1 VVRNLFKSMMIPLAR
16 SKINEQEAAA
26 IMRVIDRGRLALGP
40 EVNAFEEEFA
50 RWLAVDAAVATN
62 SGTSALVAALRAV
75 GVRPGD
81 EVIVPALTFVAT
93 ANAVLNCGARPV
105 LVDVLPDSWNL
116 DPLAAAEAIGKNTR
130 AIIAVHLFG
139 LAAPMSELI
148 ALAEKANVALVEDA
162 CEAIGSTYGTRSVGG
177 LSDVGVFGFYPNK
190 LLTTGEGGMVVSKD
204 TNVVETA
211 RAISNQGY
219 GSSGQLLERA
229 MPGHSFRMNE
239 FGAAL
244 GRAQLDSIES
254 RLVERDR
261 LAAKYFDALG
271 SVNGLTMPVTDTE
284 SRRGWFTFP
293 MLLSPEINRDQVMV
307 AMKDQGIETAD
318 YFPALHDLPDY
329 GDFCIQRSALDIAK
343 DVGQRLLCVPLWDG
357 IDDGTIETIVAEL
370 GKAVTS

>member
-1 VVRNLFKSMMIPLAR
+1 MVRILFKDMKIPLAR
-16 SKINEQEAAA
+16 SKINEEEAAA
-26 IMRVIDRGRLALGP
+26 IARVIDRGRLALGP
-40 EVNAFEEEFA
+40 EVKAFEEEFA

-62 SGTSALVAALRAV
+62 SGTSALIAALRAV

-93 ANAVLNCGARPV
+93 ANAVLNCGARPI

-162 CEAIGSTYGTRSVGG
+162 CEAIGSTYGSRFVGG

-190 LLTTGEGGMVVSKD
+190 LLTTGEGGMVVSTD
-204 TNVVETA
+204 SNVVETA

-219 GSSGQLLERA
+219 GSSGQLLKRA

-261 LAAKYFDALG
+261 LAVKYIDALG
-271 SVNGLTMPVTDTE
+271 SVNGLTMPVTDSE

-293 MLLSPEINRDQVMV
+293 MLLPREINRDRVMV

-318 YFPALHDLPDY
+318 YFPALHDLPNY
-329 GDFCIQRSALDIAK
+329 GDFCIQRSALDTAK
-343 DVGQRLLCVPLWDG
+343 DVGQRLLCVPLWEG
-357 IDDGTIETIVAEL
+357 LDDGTIETIAAEL
-370 GKAVTS
+370 GKAITS

>member
-1 VVRNLFKSMMIPLAR
+1 MVRNLFKYMKIPLAR
-16 SKINEQEAAA
+16 SRINEEEAAA
-26 IMRVIDRGRLALGP
+26 IARVIDRGRLALGP

-62 SGTSALVAALRAV
+62 SGTSALITALRAV

-162 CEAIGSTYGTRSVGG
+162 CEAIGSTYGSRFVGG

-190 LLTTGEGGMVVSKD
+190 LLTTGEGGMVVSTD
-204 TNVVETA
+204 SNVVETA

-219 GSSGQLLERA
+219 GSSGQLLKRA

-239 FGAAL
+239 FSAAL
-244 GRAQLDSIES
+244 GRAQLDSIEG

-261 LAAKYFDALG
+261 LAAKYIDALG
-271 SVNGLTMPVTDTE
+271 SVNGLTMPVIDSE

-293 MLLSPEINRDQVMV
+293 MLLPREVNRDRVMV
-307 AMKDQGIETAD
+307 AMEEVGIETAD
-318 YFPALHDLPDY
+318 YFPALHNLPDY
-329 GDFCIQRSALDIAK
+329 GDFCIQRSPLDTAR
-343 DVGQRLLCVPLWDG
+343 DVGQRLLCVPLWEG
-357 IDDGTIETIVAEL
+357 LDDGTIETIAAEL
-370 GKAVTS
+370 GKAITS

>member
-1 VVRNLFKSMMIPLAR
+1 VRILFKDMKIPLAR
-16 SKINEQEAAA
+16 SKINEEEAAA
-26 IMRVIDRGRLALGP
+26 IARVIDRGRLALGP
-40 EVNAFEEEFA
+40 EVKAFEEEFA

-62 SGTSALVAALRAV
+62 SGTSALIAALRAV

-93 ANAVLNCGARPV
+93 ANAVLNCGARPI

-116 DPLAAAEAIGKNTR
+116 DPLAAAEAVGKNTR

-148 ALAEKANVALVEDA
+148 AVAEKANVALVEDA
-162 CEAIGSTYGTRSVGG
+162 CEAIGSTYGSRFVGG

-190 LLTTGEGGMVVSKD
+190 LLTTGEGGMVVSTD
-204 TNVVETA
+204 SNVVETA

-219 GSSGQLLERA
+219 GSSGQLLKRA

-261 LAAKYFDALG
+261 LAAKYIDALG
-271 SVNGLTMPVTDTE
+271 SVNGLTMPVTDSE

-293 MLLSPEINRDQVMV
+293 MLLPREIDRDRVMV

-329 GDFCIQRSALDIAK
+329 GDFCIQRSPLDTAR
-343 DVGQRLLCVPLWDG
+343 DVGQRLLCVPLWEG
-357 IDDGTIETIVAEL
+357 LDDGTIETIAAEL
-370 GKAVTS
+370 GKAITS

>member
-1 VVRNLFKSMMIPLAR
+1 MVRILFKDMKIPLAR
-16 SKINEQEAAA
+16 SKINEEEAAA
-26 IMRVIDRGRLALGP
+26 IARVIDRGRLALGP
-40 EVNAFEEEFA
+40 EVKAFEEEFA

-62 SGTSALVAALRAV
+62 SGTSALIAALRAV

-162 CEAIGSTYGTRSVGG
+162 CEAIGSTYGSRFVGG

-190 LLTTGEGGMVVSKD
+190 LLTTGEGGMVVSTD
-204 TNVVETA
+204 SNVVETA

-219 GSSGQLLERA
+219 GSSGQLLKRA

-261 LAAKYFDALG
+261 LAVKYIDALG
-271 SVNGLTMPVTDTE
+271 SVNGLTMPVTDSE

-293 MLLSPEINRDQVMV
+293 MLLPREINRDRVMV

-318 YFPALHDLPDY
+318 YFPALHDLPNY
-329 GDFCIQRSALDIAK
+329 GDFCIQRSALDTAK
-343 DVGQRLLCVPLWDG
+343 DVGQRLLCVPLWEG
-357 IDDGTIETIVAEL
+357 LDDGTIETIAAEL
-370 GKAVTS
+370 GKAITS

>member
-1 VVRNLFKSMMIPLAR
+1 MVRNLFKYMKIPLAR
-16 SKINEQEAAA
+16 SKINEKEAAA
-26 IMRVIDRGRLALGP
+26 IARVIDRGRLALGP

-50 RWLAVDAAVATN
+50 RWLAVGAAVATN
-62 SGTSALVAALRAV
+62 SGTSALIAALRAV

-162 CEAIGSTYGTRSVGG
+162 CEAIGSTYGSRFVGG

-190 LLTTGEGGMVVSKD
+190 VLTTGEGGMVVSTD

-219 GSSGQLLERA
+219 GSSGQLLKRA

-261 LAAKYFDALG
+261 LAVKYIDALG
-271 SVNGLTMPVTDTE
+271 SVNGLTMPLTDSE

-293 MLLSPEINRDQVMV
+293 LLLPQEIDRDRVMV

-329 GDFCIQRSALDIAK
+329 GDFCIQRSPLDTAR
-343 DVGQRLLCVPLWDG
+343 DVGQRLLCVPLWEG
-357 IDDGTIETIVAEL
+357 LDDGTIETIAAEL
-370 GKAVTS
+370 GKAITS